1 MTATPRDSSGDTIA
15 LTDTHCHL
23 EDFDDVGG
31 LVQEAAGCGVVRMV
45 AVGQNRRTMQMAL
58 DRASEYPGS
67 ILPALGIH
75 PVFVTRQSREQTES
89 DLDFLSGNLS
99 AAVALG
105 EVGLDYKWAESG
117 QQRVHQQKMLE
128 RQFELAVEG
137 AKPVN
142 LHSRRCPREVM
153 ERAVAFHRD
162 SGLNAQLHWFTQSKK
177 LVHVCNDEGIF
188 ISVGPAIMHD
198 EQTQAVAA
206 EIATDLILLET
217 DAPVPIGGCPGHP
230 CRAREVAEKLAQ
242 LKGVPLPDIAALTEA
257 NFTRYL
263 G

>member
-1 MTATPRDSSGDTIA
+1 MSTMPRGSSGGAIA

-23 EDFDDVGG
+23 EDFDNAAG
-31 LVQEAAGCGVVRMV
+31 LVQKAAGSGVMRMV
-45 AVGQNRRTMQMAL
+45 AVGQNRRTMRTAL
-58 DRASEYPGS
+58 DRASEFPGT

-75 PVFVTRQSREQTES
+75 PVFVTRQSREETE
-89 DLDFLSGNLS
+89 DDFDFLSESLS

-117 QQRVHQQKMLE
+117 EQKLHQQELLE
-128 RQFELAVEG
+128 RQFELAVEQ

-153 ERAVAFHRD
+153 ERAIAFHRD

-177 LVHVCNDEGIF
+177 LVHVCNEEGIF
-188 ISVGPAIMHD
+188 ISVGPAIIH
-198 EQTQAVAA
+198 EERTQAVAA

-230 CRAREVAEKLAQ
+230 CRAREVAEKLAE
-242 LKGVPLPDIAALTEA
+242 LKGMSLQEIAVLTEV
-257 NFTRYL
+257 NFIRYL